1 MTLNALRSFALA
13 SALAVFA
20 MPALAD
26 DIVFTLT
33 NATDVDLIEFYA
45 SPTTSDDWED
55 DILGEDILPAGAQ
68 AEITI
73 GGDRG
78 CDYDLKAVF
87 ADGDEVTEQLN
98 ICEIDDFTIGSE

>member
-1 MTLNALRSFALA
+1 MTPNALRSLALA
-13 SALAVFA
+13 AALAFSA

-33 NATDVDLIEFYA
+33 NATSVDMVEFYA
-45 SPTTSDDWED
+45 SPTSADDWED
-55 DILGEDILPAGAQ
+55 DILGADILPAGAQ
-68 AEITI
+68 AEVTI

-78 CDYDLKAVF
+78 CDYDVKAVF

-98 ICEIDDFTIGSE
+98 ICEIDDLTIGEE